1 MNDSFE
7 TAFILLKERNKIIR
21 TTTTQAVNT
30 IECTAVSVHSSKSLP
45 VAYKHCG
52 FTSLK
57 PVELFP
63 LLLNS
68 SWKKATTVVQP
79 EMLSAKT

>member
-1 MNDSFE
+1 MNDTFE
-7 TAFILLKERNKIIR
+7 TAFILLKERKKIIR
-21 TTTTQAVNT
+21 KTTTQEVNT
-30 IECTAVSVHSSKSLP
+30 IELLVYTAVKSLP

-52 FTSLK
+52 FASLK